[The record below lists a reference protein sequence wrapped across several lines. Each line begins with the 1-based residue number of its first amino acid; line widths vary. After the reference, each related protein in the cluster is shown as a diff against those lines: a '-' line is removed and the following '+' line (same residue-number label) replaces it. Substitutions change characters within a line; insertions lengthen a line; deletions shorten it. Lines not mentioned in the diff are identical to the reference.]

1 MISSSSDDTGA
12 RPRTADRT
20 IHDEPEPWAPVV
32 PRRSRPR
39 VDDDR
44 DYHEA
49 AALSVQ
55 LAAQAPERDPLDGIG
70 DDFVFDFETYDELGG
85 AGQRWTTWWSV
96 EPLSR
101 GPEPRPDW
109 VVTSRGAVDTDL
121 GILKTGKEADV
132 FLLERA
138 DPHEPDGGVVM
149 AAKRYRDTDHRSF
162 HRAASYTEGRS
173 MKRSRDNRALKRK
186 STFGRMVAQGEWAQS
201 EWGALVRMWEA
212 GLPVPYPVQIDG
224 TEILMEW
231 ITVDGE
237 TAPRLAQ
244 TRPEPALLQSYF
256 DQLRDAL
263 ALMVQSGVVHGDLSA
278 YNILAAGE
286 RLVIIDLPQ
295 LVDLVGNPQGFDFLM
310 RDCANVCGWFR
321 GKGLEVDE
329 HDLFGDLMAHA
340 F

>member
-1 MISSSSDDTGA
+1 MSQDFTQHQQYTSDNLV
-12 RPRTADRT
+12 RLP
-20 IHDEPEPWAPVV
+20 
-32 PRRSRPR
+32 
-39 VDDDR
+39 
-44 DYHEA
+44 
-49 AALSVQ
+49 
-55 LAAQAPERDPLDGIG
+55 DPDSAGDALDGI
-70 DDFVFDFETYDELGG
+70 DPSFVFDFAAYDEIDDPS
-85 AGQRWTTWWSV
+85 QRWSTWLSV

-109 VVTSRGAVDTDL
+109 VVTSQGAIDTEL

-138 DPHEPDGGVVM
+138 DPADPGRGVVM
-149 AAKRYRDTDHRSF
+149 AAKRYRGTDHRNF

-173 MKRSRDNRALKRK
+173 TKRSRDERALKRK
-186 STFGRMVAQGEWAQS
+186 STWGKVVAAGEWAVS
-201 EWGALVRMWEA
+201 EWDALKRFWEI

-237 TAPRLAQ
+237 SAPRLAQ
-244 TRPEPALLQSYF
+244 TRPEPDLLASYF
-256 DQLRDAL
+256 DQLREAM
-263 ALMVQSGVVHGDLSA
+263 ATMVQHGVVHGDLSA

-295 LVDLVGNPQGFDFLM
+295 IVDLAGNAAGMDFLL
-310 RDCANVCGWFR
+310 RDCTNVCTWFR

-329 HDLFGDLMAHA
+329 HALFGELVAHA